1 MMNLN
6 KAQEEVKHHLD
17 GPLLVAAVPGAGKT
31 RCIVER
37 IKYLI
42 DQKIER
48 KSILAVTFTNKA
60 AEEMKLRLEAEGYPV
75 GQMTVSTFHSFCV
88 GILRK
93 CGHLL
98 GFADNFNIYDEKDQ
112 LSHIKHVLKEL
123 GYLKTTAALKANAAN
138 EDDDE
143 VKMLLSPEEVAKGI
157 EHMKNQY
164 LTIEELSEFYPSEM
178 IEAVTKYHEYLRFNN
193 AMDFSDLIYNTCRLF
208 DKYPQL
214 ADHFSGKFKHI
225 LVDEMQDT
233 NRTQYMLI
241 NYLMKINRNIVLVG
255 DEDQCLA
262 EHSLIDTEDGIKQI
276 NELTL
281 NDKVKSV
288 TGNNHV
294 KYQKITNIIKN
305 KYIGKMYKFTLDNGT
320 TICCTPNHLIPSN
333 IKSSSEYIIYLMYK
347 EELGYRVGIC
357 KSNRGGNFK
366 SENNKGYIS
375 RLCQEH
381 ADAIWII
388 DSAISKKDAQLKE
401 HFYSI
406 KYGIPTIIFHDV
418 GRKVSFNQEDIIEFY
433 KSIDS
438 VAGAIKLS
446 EDLNLNLYDPM
457 YYPRM
462 SSCRQNRYSIN
473 VIMCGHGKNGTHRY
487 SINSNNKESL
497 ELLGS
502 PRKGKL
508 ANWRIET
515 ANQDFTI
522 IKEFINNA
530 IEKLPGKVNITLALK
545 ADDKDPLKFNPASH
559 LTIGSEVI
567 INNGNL
573 NRAIIKSI
581 EKFDYDGYVYDIN
594 VDRTHNYFVNNI
606 AVHNSIYSWRYAEPK
621 NIQKFIREHNPKVVK
636 LETNYRSTPDILNIA
651 YDLIQNNP
659 ERLEKGLISI
669 KKTNN
674 GVRLLELD
682 DNKKES
688 DIVARMI
695 LKMVNERGLQWS
707 DCAILYRTNMISHD
721 FEESCRR
728 YGIPYK
734 VYGGFGFYDRKE
746 VKTFLSYM
754 KFISNQKDIIAFN
767 NCVNEPKRGIG
778 DTAQIKLSKECFRT
792 GRSLLD
798 LCTNPPTD
806 GPNKLTKKQAEGFQQ
821 FATIFNNVDWEHPE
835 KYVRQI
841 AEASGYIEHL
851 IENDRLKGETRSDNV
866 KELVNSFEY
875 WASRREDPKISE
887 YLQEVQLLSN
897 EDDKDIDDNHVRL
910 MTIHA
915 AKGLE
920 FPLVFVVGC
929 EDGLLPHKRSM
940 EETGVEE
947 ERRLAYVAITR
958 AKDFLFLTRSK
969 TRWLYG
975 EMKPTQP
982 SRFLYECKLL
992 KLKDDEEIS

>member
-255 DEDQCLA
+255 DEDQCT
-262 EHSLIDTEDGIKQI
+262 TEDMKVLTPDGYKQI
-276 NELTL
+276 NRINKDDFVMSLCNKNVVL
-281 NDKVKSV
+281 PQKVTKV
-288 TGNNHV
+288 IKNQYNG
-294 KYQKITNIIKN
+294 KILKIT
-305 KYIGKMYKFTLDNGT
+305 LSNGT
-320 TICCTPNHLIPSN
+320 TLKCTYNHLIPSN
-333 IKSSSEYIIYLMYK
+333 LKISDDYVVYLMEKKGYGFRIGVSTSNRKGSFSSET
-347 EELGYRVGIC
+347 R
-357 KSNRGGNFK
+357 
-366 SENNKGYIS
+366 KGYIS
-375 RLCQEH
+375 RLCGEH
-381 ADAIWII
+381 ADNIWII
-388 DSAISKKDAQLKE
+388 DTAESSVKARLKE
-401 HFYSI
+401 QYYSV
-406 KYGIPTIIFHDV
+406 KYGIPMLVFHTN
-418 GRKVSFNQEDIIEFY
+418 GRKLAFNNEDIKLFY
-433 KSIDS
+433 NSLDS
-438 VAGAIKLS
+438 VTGAIKLS
-446 EDLNLNLYDPM
+446 EDLHLDLNNPFHRS
-457 YYPRM
+457 RM
-462 SSCRQNRYSIN
+462 SSHKNDRYTVNVILNGHRNCTHKYSIA
-473 VIMCGHGKNGTHRY
+473 
-487 SINSNNKESL
+487 SNNKEIL
-497 ELLGS
+497 EKLGEV
-502 PRKGKL
+502 RKGKSN
-508 ANWRIET
+508 NWRIEKATKNFEDISLFIQT
-515 ANQDFTI
+515 AKNELNDVFVNLS
-522 IKEFINNA
+522 IKTNYKPF
-530 IEKLPGKVNITLALK
+530 V
-545 ADDKDPLKFNPASH
+545 FYPASYIK
-559 LTIGSEVI
+559 TGSEVLI
-567 INNGNL
+567 FTNNEVSKHIVTN
-573 NRAIIKSI
+573 IT
-581 EKFDYDGYVYDIN
+581 EEDYDGYIYDLN
-594 VDRTHNYFVNNI
+594 VENTHNYIVNGVV
-606 AVHNSIYSWRYAEPK
+606 VHNSIYSWRYAEPK
-621 NIQKFIREHNPKVVK
+621 NIQKFIKEHNPKVVK

-659 ERLEKGLISI
+659 ERLDKGLISV
-669 KKTNN
+669 KQSNN

-992 KLKDDEEIS
+992 ELKDDEEIS